1 MIEKSEASNGHVHE
15 HQIEP
20 EISAFVAFLTYGNY
34 LLMIVV
40 SYLIKVYF
48 CVLQARY
55 KQGRKMVYKGSWL
68 YTLHTHTLTL
78 RHTHIHPKRHNQI
91 GHIRD
96 FCAMHT
102 YTHTHIHTIHTHTHL
117 HIHIYTL
124 NVTTRSG
131 IFVISLPHCLVYHG
145 TKTRVYNGKG
155 MQVYS
160 SHKKAFSQEGLIH
173 TIYTIYTI
181 HTI

>member
-96 FCAMHT
+96 FFASLFGISRYKNSRIQRKGYASLFKSQESFFTRRFDTHYIHYIH
-102 YTHTHIHTIHTHTHL
+102 YTHYINYIHYKHYTHYIH
-117 HIHIYTL
+117 
-124 NVTTRSG
+124 
-131 IFVISLPHCLVYHG
+131 
-145 TKTRVYNGKG
+145 
-155 MQVYS
+155 
-160 SHKKAFSQEGLIH
+160 
-173 TIYTIYTI
+173 
-181 HTI
+181 